1 MRLPKFDYRRPE
13 SIHEACT
20 ILHDQP
26 SAKVLAGGTDLLV
39 NMKHRVETPSMIVSL
54 KGLSHQDYVRKEKGM
69 LRIGALTPLK
79 KVYNDPFVA
88 QKLPA
93 LAMAKEKARGASC
106 ANNLKQIGIGLVL
119 YSDENRDQ
127 LVPAEYDV
135 RHGAKF
141 QEGWP
146 TLLYNGKYLPAE
158 RSKTFYTVAESS
170 MVFRC
175 PSALPKVYR
184 FGPSSRDDP
193 EGAMAWPY
201 ASESTG
207 KRFHIDCW
215 YGINGSTGNPEKW
228 PFVRLPMDRSR
239 SMQNNK
245 LSSAGRYARMPAI
258 FDGFWIHN
266 GKDERINARHSKGTR
281 SNLLFFD
288 SSVRAYDTFRI
299 PSVRDKDPGDIQ
311 WRFPAQPAN

>member
-1 MRLPKFDYRRPE
+1 MLPLTDHEKYRPDKPAYLSTY
-13 SIHEACT
+13 SIKYT
-20 ILHDQP
+20 TKILRHGSLAD
-26 SAKVLAGGTDLLV
+26 KVLKCACRMKTRNSGRTTESQHAFTLIELLV
-39 NMKHRVETPSMIVSL
+39 VIAIISVL
-54 KGLSHQDYVRKEKGM
+54 AAM
-69 LRIGALTPLK
+69 L
-79 KVYNDPFVA
+79 
-88 QKLPA
+88 LPA
-93 LAMAKEKARGASC
+93 LSMAKEKARTISC
-106 ANNLKQIGIGLVL
+106 VNNLKQIGTALVL
-119 YSDENRDQ
+119 YSDENNDQ

-146 TLLYNGKYLPAE
+146 TILYNGKYLPAE
-158 RSKTFYTVAESS
+158 NSPTFYTVAQAA

-175 PSALPKVYR
+175 PSGLPKVYR

-201 ASESTG
+201 ASESTP

-228 PFVRLPMDRSR
+228 PFVRLPMDQARGTKL
-239 SMQNNK
+239 NK
-245 LSSAGRYARMPAI
+245 LSTVSRFSRMPTI

-266 GKDERINARHSKGTR
+266 GKDERVNARHSKNNR

-288 SSVRAYDTFRI
+288 NSVKTFDTFRI
-299 PSVRDKDPGDIQ
+299 PSVRDKEATDIQ
-311 WRFPAQPAN
+311 WRFPVDPTP

>member
-1 MRLPKFDYRRPE
+1 MKTRSRPSPE
-13 SIHEACT
+13 N
-20 ILHDQP
+20 
-26 SAKVLAGGTDLLV
+26 SAAPAFTLIELLV
-39 NMKHRVETPSMIVSL
+39 VIAVIAIL
-54 KGLSHQDYVRKEKGM
+54 AAM
-69 LRIGALTPLK
+69 L
-79 KVYNDPFVA
+79 
-88 QKLPA
+88 LPA
-93 LAMAKEKARGASC
+93 LAMAKEKARGISC
-106 ANNLKQIGIGLVL
+106 VNNLRQISVALVL
-119 YSDENRDQ
+119 YSDENGDQ

-135 RHGAKF
+135 RRGAKF
-141 QEGWP
+141 KEGWP

-158 RSKTFYTVAESS
+158 RSKTFYTVAQGA

-175 PSALPKVYR
+175 PSGLPKVYR

-201 ASESTG
+201 PSESVG

-228 PFVRLPMDRSR
+228 PFVRLPMDQSR
-239 SMQNNK
+239 SSQNNK
-245 LSSAGRYARMPAI
+245 LSSAGRFPRMPSI

-288 SSVRAYDTFRI
+288 GSVRAYDTFRI
-299 PSVRDKDPGDIQ
+299 PSVHDRVPGDIQ
-311 WRFPAQPAN
+311 WRFPDQPIR